1 MLLQLVSYVV
11 SIYNIVLLILPLI
24 FLLLFFL
31 YEHVCRPN
39 EGFVEQLKLWGAM
52 RCRLD
57 LNYKPYKVYRLQ
69 MHSTTRDST
78 EGAQEIQW
86 NLQNKDALRK
96 EKFSEA

>member
-1 MLLQLVSYVV
+1 MLLQLDKLYLFTTLFCSFYH
-11 SIYNIVLLILPLI
+11 
-24 FLLLFFL
+24 LFF
-31 YEHVCRPN
+31 YYYFFPSEHVCRPN

-69 MHSTTRDST
+69 MHSTTRDNT

-86 NLQNKDALRK
+86 NLQNKDTLRK
-96 EKFSEA
+96 DKIEIQ